1 MESCLVDNAIKS
13 KTDQVIDRIRTWL
26 KSGEFKIGDRLPSER
41 ELSARLGVSLL
52 TVNKAMARLED
63 LSLISRS
70 AGRGTHVTYLPSP
83 DAIAVICDICHLS
96 NSYSSPYIDALIAN
110 LLKETRDAGAI
121 PHFLIGRGHTAPD
134 FLDSL
139 GFESS
144 IWHSIK
150 GAVAMAWRDGVEDV
164 MEKRGIP
171 LVTIST
177 KDQGKHSIILDYVE
191 LGKMAARLIAKSPEG
206 DIGLFYNSCF
216 DELTWNNPAIAFI
229 DEITRL
235 GISPERVKKYPSG
248 ESRIA
253 GYELA
258 RKLISSDY
266 EPQHLVFTDENIA
279 AGYHDGMASQH
290 SPNRCFITQH
300 TLSEQI
306 LPIPSYFN
314 RLSFNIH
321 DICREAIRMLENLRG
336 AASQNFKSCRKM
348 IRPTLFQAEH
358 ALSQLN
364 PADAFSDLA
373 NISSTANLP
382 LDLKCKHLNL
392 Q

>member
-1 MESCLVDNAIKS
+1 MQDIIKS
-13 KTDQVIDRIRTWL
+13 KTDQVIDRISVWL

-41 ELSARLGVSLL
+41 DLSARLGVSLL

-63 LSLISRS
+63 LSLVSRS

-96 NSYSSPYIDALIAN
+96 NSSSSPYIDILIAN
-110 LLKETRDAGAI
+110 LLKNARDAGAV
-121 PHFLIGRGHTAPD
+121 PHFLIGRGRNAPD

-139 GFESS
+139 GFESA

-150 GAVAMAWRDGVEDV
+150 GAVAMAWCDGAEDV

-177 KDQGKHSIILDYVE
+177 KDQGRHSIILDYVM
-191 LGKMAARLIAKSPEG
+191 LGKMAARLIAEAPEG

-216 DELTWNNPAIAFI
+216 DELPWNNPAIAFI
-229 DEITRL
+229 DEISRL
-235 GISPERVKKYPSG
+235 GISPERVKKHPCAENRNG
-248 ESRIA
+248 
-253 GYELA
+253 GFELA
-258 RKLISSDY
+258 RKLVSSGA

-279 AGYHDGMASQH
+279 SGYLDGMVSQH
-290 SPNRCFITQH
+290 SPDRCFITHH
-300 TLSEQI
+300 TLSEQP

-321 DICREAIRMLENLRG
+321 DICREAIRMLENLR
-336 AASQNFKSCRKM
+336 AAPANFKPCRKM
-348 IRPTLFQAEH
+348 IRPTLFKTGH
-358 ALSQLN
+358 S
-364 PADAFSDLA
+364 LA
-373 NISSTANLP
+373 SSASSNLASICSTANLP
-382 LDLKCKHLNL
+382 LD
-392 Q
+392 

>member
-1 MESCLVDNAIKS
+1 VQDTIKS
-13 KTDQVIDRIRTWL
+13 KTDQVIDRITAWL

-41 ELSARLGVSLL
+41 ELAIKLGVSLL
-52 TVNKAMARLED
+52 TINKAMARLED
-63 LSLISRS
+63 LSLVSRS

-96 NSYSSPYIDALIAN
+96 NSSSSPYTDVLIAN
-110 LLKETRDAGAI
+110 LLKDARRAGTI
-121 PHFLIGRGHTAPD
+121 PHFLVGRGRTATD

-139 GFESS
+139 GFESA

-177 KDQGKHSIILDYVE
+177 KDQGSHSIILDYVE
-191 LGKMAARLIAKSPEG
+191 LGKMAARLIAEAPEG

-216 DELTWNNPAIAFI
+216 DEQTWNNPAIAFI

-235 GISPERVKKYPSG
+235 GISPERVKKFPSM
-248 ESRIA
+248 ENRSA
-253 GYELA
+253 GFELA
-258 RKLISSDY
+258 RKLVSSGN

-279 AGYHDGMASQH
+279 AGYLDGMASQY
-290 SPNRCFITQH
+290 SDNRSFVTHH
-300 TLSEQI
+300 TLSEQP
-306 LPIPSYFN
+306 LTIPSYFN

-321 DICREAIRMLENLRG
+321 DICREAIRMLENLRT
-336 AASQNFKSCRKM
+336 APANFKACRKM
-348 IRPTLFQAEH
+348 IRPTLLQAGH
-358 ALSQLN
+358 TLDQLKS
-364 PADAFSDLA
+364 ASVSSDLA
-373 NISSTANLP
+373 EICSTVDWPA
-382 LDLKCKHLNL
+382 DLKYKHLNL